1 MYSLLKTSVKVLL
14 IILSLT
20 SGIVSAQNYEAVKTD
35 ASYYFYSSIDNSL
48 IAISIDSVESMN
60 GDNYYYN
67 FHQIRP
73 TEVGGCYT
81 GLGSSW
87 LGDPIIEKPGG
98 KFIFR
103 KINSENG
110 IPYDS
115 IFIKTRALLG
125 DSWRLLDFSQNSEYI
140 QGNITAIEY
149 KEFIGLTDSVK
160 IITLTHRDGYG
171 QLISDPI
178 NNKEIWLSKNYGL
191 IQLPKF
197 ENFPYLTDLYTIAG
211 KTNPETGYINPTAR
225 EVFNFETGDEIHT
238 KYTEETF
245 TSSIIITG
253 YTVKNII
260 SKTLSPTDDWV
271 AYRYSGCHLA
281 IHEGSGFPTLY
292 ESNSFDYIDT
302 IFYNESPLNFEPN
315 EAIVNTGNGWMYGS
329 MGILKFN
336 RSAKLLESDNSYN
349 YIPESNCWSQIYSD
363 GLCPPY
369 YITGLGGPYYNCL
382 SYPYWSSNILEI
394 IYYKKG
400 AETWGTP
407 LSCDSL
413 QQVGIEEFPV
423 AQNVNIYPNPSSGTI
438 MVSIPKNILF
448 PCKLELLDISG
459 SLTKVLMQN
468 QQTESF
474 DLSDIPAGL
483 YIYKL
488 TSFNG
493 KVFRGKI
500 IRQ

>member
-1 MYSLLKTSVKVLL
+1 MKKVIKL
-14 IILSLT
+14 
-20 SGIVSAQNYEAVKTD
+20 SGILFFVFFSFTTIIAVAQNYEAIKTD

-48 IAISIDSVESMN
+48 IAIRIDSVKCMN

-81 GLGSSW
+81 RLGSSW

-98 KFIFR
+98 KFVFR

-115 IFIKTRALLG
+115 IFIKTRALHG

-140 QGNITAIEY
+140 QGSITAVVY
-149 KEFIGLTDSVK
+149 KEFIGLSDSVK

-178 NNKEIWLSKNYGL
+178 NNKELWLSKNYGL

-197 ENFPYLTDLYTIAG
+197 EKFPYLTDLYTIAG

-225 EVFNFETGDEIHT
+225 EVFNFEPGDEIHT
-238 KYTEETF
+238 KYIEETF

-253 YTVKNII
+253 YTVTNII
-260 SKTLSPTDDWV
+260 TKTLSPTDDWV
-271 AYRYSGCHLA
+271 AYRYSGCSLT
-281 IHEGSGFPTLY
+281 IHEGTGFTTLY
-292 ESNSFDYIDT
+292 ESHSFDYTDT
-302 IFYNESPLNFEPN
+302 IFYYESPLNFEPN

-329 MGILKFN
+329 MGLLKFN
-336 RSAKLLESDNSYN
+336 RSAKLLEDDYSYN
-349 YIPESNCWSQIYSD
+349 YILESNCWSQIYSD

-382 SYPYWSSNILEI
+382 SYPYWSSDILEI

-400 AETWGTP
+400 SETWGTP
-407 LSCDSL
+407 LDCDSL
-413 QQVGIEEFPV
+413 LKVSITESPLIQKVK
-423 AQNVNIYPNPSSGTI
+423 IYPNPTSGTI
-438 MVSIPKNILF
+438 MVSIPENIQF
-448 PCKLELLDISG
+448 PCTLEIFDISG
-459 SLTKVLMQN
+459 RFSRAFTLN
-468 QQTESF
+468 QQTQFF
-474 DLSDIPAGL
+474 DLSNIPAGL
-483 YIYKL
+483 YNYKV
-488 TSFNG
+488 TTAKG
-493 KVFRGKI
+493 DTFRGKI